1 MEFKPT
7 SRGGVIAEA
16 LNKIVERVP
25 EARFVYV
32 GVKGLLGQFR
42 LSIKGRSYWVR
53 YVNSFVV
60 KPEERLAQALYESMP
75 SDALSKAIEDRLNGI
90 EADIGRAASESAKI
104 TSEDLAFTI
113 NCTQHGFGQ
122 GAVGKAM
129 IAVPMSETSEVKE

>member
-7 SRGGVIAEA
+7 SRGGMMAEA

-32 GVKGLLGQFR
+32 GVKSLHGQFR
-42 LSIKGRSYWVR
+42 LSIKGRLYWVR

-60 KPEERLAQALYESMP
+60 RPEEQLAQALYESMP
-75 SDALSKAIEDRLNGI
+75 RDSFSKEIEDRLNGS
-90 EADIGRAASESAKI
+90 ETDIGRSALESAKI

-129 IAVPMSETSEVKE
+129 IAAATTESKGEAK